1 MYVCSPID
9 CQKYDICTLDTFLHI
24 VTHED
29 KRTVED
35 LFHRSYIASWLLRLL
50 KKSPYFPK
58 HVKTPDTVEAKLSDG
73 ELYIGGL
80 ILHNLMTIQFNAHE
94 VSYILFFPRN

>member
-1 MYVCSPID
+1 MLTNRLSKIRCMYIF
-9 CQKYDICTLDTFLHI
+9 DISLYI

-29 KRTVED
+29 KRTIED
-35 LFHRSYIASWLLRLL
+35 LFHRTYIASWLLRLL
-50 KKSPYFPK
+50 KKGPYFPK

>member
-1 MYVCSPID
+1 MIVKNTIY
-9 CQKYDICTLDTFLHI
+9 TLDTFLHI

-29 KRTVED
+29 TRTVED
-35 LFHRSYIASWLLRLL
+35 LFHRTYIASWLLRLL
-50 KKSPYFPK
+50 KKGPYFPK
-58 HVKTPDTVEAKLSDG
+58 HVKTPDTIEAKLSDG

-94 VSYILFFPRN
+94 VSYILFFFSRN